1 LTNGAGTP
9 SREEHRA
16 YFEGQLA
23 SNREFWRRF
32 GRMPA
37 VAGRRVFDFGCGHG
51 ALSVE
56 LARAGADV
64 YGVDIDTERIVFARD
79 NLRER
84 YPDVADR
91 VRFDAAPIAH
101 VQPDQSFDLA
111 VSKDTFEHVSEI
123 GAVARDL
130 YRLLKPG
137 GELWAGFSPLYW
149 SPTGD
154 HRRTGLPPIL
164 HAVLPRAVVLSA
176 AGRCHGHPV
185 RSLDDIGL
193 NGMTPSEFRA
203 QMRAAGFRFVSV
215 AYNQGDKRLLRL
227 MDRLRRIPRLERFA
241 TVSVYAILARPTP
254 TGAHHGLRDSRT
266 GEA

>member
-123 GAVARDL
+123 GAVGRLFASLLEPYGRPPPNRASADTAR
-130 YRLLKPG
+130 RPAARG
-137 GELWAGFSPLYW
+137 GPQRGWP
-149 SPTGD
+149 
-154 HRRTGLPPIL
+154 
-164 HAVLPRAVVLSA
+164 LPRAPRPQPRRHWAQRHDALRVSRADESSGVPVCVGRVQPGRQAAPSA
-176 AGRCHGHPV
+176 HGP
-185 RSLDDIGL
+185 
-193 NGMTPSEFRA
+193 
-203 QMRAAGFRFVSV
+203 AA
-215 AYNQGDKRLLRL
+215 AD
-227 MDRLRRIPRLERFA
+227 PA
-241 TVSVYAILARPTP
+241 TRTVCDGQRV
-254 TGAHHGLRDSRT
+254 RDSGASYTDGRASRIE
-266 GEA
+266 GLADG

>member
-1 LTNGAGTP
+1 
-9 SREEHRA
+9 
-16 YFEGQLA
+16 
-23 SNREFWRRF
+23 
-32 GRMPA
+32 MPA
-37 VAGRRVFDFGCGHG
+37 IAGKRVLDFGCGHG

-56 LARAGADV
+56 MASAGADV
-64 YGVDIDTERIVFARD
+64 YGIDIDTERIGFARN

-84 YPDVADR
+84 YMDFVDR
-91 VRFDAAPIAH
+91 VRFDAIEISD
-101 VQPDQSFDLA
+101 VLPDQSFDPA
-111 VSKDTFEHVSEI
+111 VSKSTFEHVSEI
-123 GAVARDL
+123 GAVASEL

-193 NGMTPSEFRA
+193 NGMTPAEFRRH
-203 QMRAAGFRFVSV
+203 MSGAGFRLVSV

-227 MDRLRRIPRLERFA
+227 MDRLRRIQQLERFA
-241 TVSVYAILARPTP
+241 TVSVYAILVRP
-254 TGAHHGLRDSRT
+254 
-266 GEA
+266 

>member
-1 LTNGAGTP
+1 MP
-9 SREEHRA
+9 HREEHLA
-16 YFEGQLA
+16 YFDGQLA

-37 VAGRRVFDFGCGHG
+37 VAGKRVLDFGCGHG

-56 LARAGADV
+56 MASAGADV
-64 YGVDIDTERIVFARD
+64 YGIDIDTERIGFARN

-84 YPDVADR
+84 YMDVVDR
-91 VRFDAAPIAH
+91 VRFDAIEISD
-101 VQPDQSFDLA
+101 VLPDQSFDLA

-123 GAVARDL
+123 GAVASEL

-164 HAVLPRAVVLSA
+164 HAVLPRPVVLSA

-193 NGMTPSEFRA
+193 NGMTPAEFRRH
-203 QMRAAGFRFVSV
+203 MGGAGFRLVSV

-227 MDRLRRIPRLERFA
+227 MDRLRRIQQLERFV
-241 TVSVYAILARPTP
+241 TVSVYAILVRP
-254 TGAHHGLRDSRT
+254 
-266 GEA
+266 